1 MELYT
6 RYCIN
11 LLPWQNVLYL
21 VKYASTYITPF
32 SHAKKKV
39 LKNSTLKKNQTSNIY
54 YEENILCIYV
64 HQVCRLNYCELT
76 ITESPLIAP

>member
-11 LLPWQNVLYL
+11 LLPWPNVLYF

-32 SHAKKKV
+32 SHAKKSFKK
-39 LKNSTLKKNQTSNIY
+39 LYSEKNQTINMY